1 MQDLFHIK
9 RYTITCLRYH
19 KSCKGNC
26 GKPGWTCPEYSPNF
40 VKIAEAYGSKG
51 YLVTEDSQLEKTI
64 IEARDYA
71 EEHNK
76 PVIIECAVS
85 PEELVLPMIRGGAS
99 FEEII
104 Y

>member
-1 MQDLFHIK
+1 M
-9 RYTITCLRYH
+9 
-19 KSCKGNC
+19 
-26 GKPGWTCPEYSPNF
+26 
-40 VKIAEAYGSKG
+40 
-51 YLVTEDSQLEKTI
+51 TEDSQLEQTI

-71 EEHNK
+71 EEHNM

>member
-1 MQDLFHIK
+1 MKLDYYRNNTLK
-9 RYTITCLRYH
+9 CCDMGAAGRDSETEER
-19 KSCKGNC
+19 
-26 GKPGWTCPEYSPNF
+26 
-40 VKIAEAYGSKG
+40 G
-51 YLVTEDSQLEKTI
+51 YLMNRKKKMGGTDVAFRPQTI

-71 EEHNK
+71 EEHNM